1 MNSKQSKTQRNLTEK
16 LFNKFLIE
24 WVVISAVVAVIIV
37 GYIASTWNGY
47 SYFIYDGVINL
58 MAQENNADADVVIV
72 TIDEKSIN
80 ALGRWPWSREYHAQ
94 LVDVLQAAQPQVLG
108 FSILF
113 TELGEDKE
121 SDFLLKKKIE
131 TSNFP
136 VVMPVLQ
143 KAADDFYFSTPNTLL
158 STVDMYADPDGV
170 IRRLKLMY
178 NKDDFYLPQLSLQAY
193 WAAQHTDF
201 SADNIYDDILIN
213 YSYKSRQ
220 GFKEISYI
228 DVLQGQYNKEDLHG
242 KIILVGVTAAGLA
255 GNVATPLSNTHHAVH
270 VHAQVI
276 NNILNDSFIF
286 KVSAPQDFYIN
297 LSVVFVFL
305 LTVFLAHKIHLLYV
319 ATTFS
324 ALLIVAS
331 IVLFKFGIWWS
342 PLSCIIVFFISWIIW
357 SWRRSLAVIAWCRH
371 SLNRFNV
378 SQQTLSVHHAVQSQR
393 LMLQDRFQFE
403 LRLLENMLVSA
414 QNIESQKT
422 KLRTY
427 LSHDLRS
434 PQASMMALVRRQ
446 SDPHTA
452 LPQADFYRRLEQLV
466 GKSLGLLDDLLVLS
480 RSEAEF
486 AKFEPVL
493 LAAVVQDAL
502 DDLWPQFV
510 SQQIEVV
517 FATDNDELGEI
528 LGDAKMLLR
537 AIANILDNSIKYA
550 GQGATIN
557 LSIDRCGTEI
567 VLTIADNGPG
577 FSSGLDTAVADS
589 NHLAYTSYGL
599 GLELVDTVVKSH
611 GARLHSQIL
620 EGQGAVFTFNFPAL
634 AVQAD

>member
-16 LFNKFLIE
+16 LFNKLLIE
-24 WVVISAVVAVIIV
+24 WIVISAVVAVIIV

-47 SYFIYDGVINL
+47 SYFIYDGVIDL

-121 SDFLLKKKIE
+121 ADFLLKKKIE

-286 KVSAPQDFYIN
+286 KVNTPQDFYIN
-297 LSVVFVFL
+297 LSIAFVFF

-331 IVLFKFGIWWS
+331 IILFKFGIWWS

-357 SWRRSLAVIAWCRH
+357 NWRRSLAVIAWCRY

-577 FSSGLDTAVADS
+577 FSSGLGTAVADS

-634 AVQAD
+634 EVQAD

>member
-16 LFNKFLIE
+16 LFNKLLIE
-24 WVVISAVVAVIIV
+24 WIVISAVVAVIIV

-286 KVSAPQDFYIN
+286 KVSAPQYFYIN

-357 SWRRSLAVIAWCRH
+357 SWRRSVAVIAWCRY

>member
-16 LFNKFLIE
+16 LFNKLLIE
-24 WVVISAVVAVIIV
+24 WIVISAVVAVIIV

-121 SDFLLKKKIE
+121 ADFLLKKKIE

-357 SWRRSLAVIAWCRH
+357 SWRRSLAVIAWCRY

-434 PQASMMALVRRQ
+434 PQASMMALVCRQ

>member
-16 LFNKFLIE
+16 LFNKLLIE
-24 WVVISAVVAVIIV
+24 WIVISAVVAVIIV

-121 SDFLLKKKIE
+121 ADFLLKKKIE

-357 SWRRSLAVIAWCRH
+357 SWRRSLAVIAWCRY

>member
-16 LFNKFLIE
+16 LFNKLLIE
-24 WVVISAVVAVIIV
+24 WIVISAVVAVIIV

-357 SWRRSLAVIAWCRH
+357 SWRRSLAVIAWCRY

>member
-16 LFNKFLIE
+16 LFNKLLIE
-24 WVVISAVVAVIIV
+24 WIVISAVVAVIVV

-121 SDFLLKKKIE
+121 ADFLLKKKIE

-357 SWRRSLAVIAWCRH
+357 SWRRSLAVIAWCRY

-577 FSSGLDTAVADS
+577 FSSGLDTPVADS